1 MSIYTTPRTVQDAF
15 DATKEIID
23 EERGR
28 VGSINLSSIAS
39 KLIQEC
45 GRWTDRYASDFLI
58 DWDGVREITE
68 GRSPV
73 ATPHLDRMFIFAIR
87 RDGVDHMPFF
97 MSRIREGIN
106 PWHPYLN
113 TSQYRRILA
122 LQVTIDDD
130 NYCHCVLK
138 NIENQ
143 LTVLHADDVDWGKE
157 TD

>member
-68 GRSPV
+68 GPIWTECSSLLFV
-73 ATPHLDRMFIFAIR
+73 ET
-87 RDGVDHMPFF
+87 
-97 MSRIREGIN
+97 
-106 PWHPYLN
+106 
-113 TSQYRRILA
+113 A
-122 LQVTIDDD
+122 LTT
-130 NYCHCVLK
+130 CPSS
-138 NIENQ
+138 
-143 LTVLHADDVDWGKE
+143 
-157 TD
+157 